1 MVHQQHIRLLEY
13 IIFNAADCP
22 GCPDDA
28 WQQQFLPKVKRVC
41 VCQHVETT
49 TEDKKRAKSEKVKKC
64 IRTAAGTTWE
74 DQSLLEWESGAAPPT
89 SLTVITEQRQLS
101 VIVGFFSWV
110 MFFHQL
116 NAAKVNAFKK
126 RCFSSHGDFSFSCVT
141 SAELSP
147 CCRWLPYFLWWSW

>member
-1 MVHQQHIRLLEY
+1 MLLTVLVVQMMLDNSSFY
-13 IIFNAADCP
+13 
-22 GCPDDA
+22 
-28 WQQQFLPKVKRVC
+28 PKLNFVCVC

-101 VIVGFFSWV
+101 VIVGFFS
-110 MFFHQL
+110 
-116 NAAKVNAFKK
+116 
-126 RCFSSHGDFSFSCVT
+126 
-141 SAELSP
+141 
-147 CCRWLPYFLWWSW
+147 